1 VKIVVAN
8 TVGRLENGKFPICFP
23 SRWDYAG
30 TQHWFSYYP
39 YELAY
44 TSTLLKRELSEA
56 EVVMVDGNHEQ
67 LGVVEYIQRLKAL
80 APDVLITECSALT
93 YPAMTMVMQGVG
105 ADVNLL
111 AGPYGMSN
119 GMEAIDD
126 GWQFVLEGEYEDKA
140 LEVAK
145 GLIDGKVYQSSPHY
159 INLDYLPWP
168 EDEDISRI
176 NYTEYSNPYPGLVQV
191 YPTRGC
197 PLSCTFCVVPM
208 YYGGHGKSHKSH
220 RTRDVEDVCDEL
232 EYLASKY
239 NGRFNGAFFNEETHN
254 ANPDW
259 LATFAEALIRRGL
272 NRYHYD
278 AMCGYW
284 TFTEELVNLLARAGY
299 CYIRVGIES
308 LNQQVGKSIKKVVFE
323 DKLTRFLGWCKAAGI
338 RVYGTSQIGAQGS
351 SMQADLETLQGL
363 WDLKT
368 AGLLHRWQH
377 SVSTPQPGTPFY
389 EQVKRDG
396 FLLTED
402 VERYNGVE
410 PVVSWPHYPAEQIAQ
425 VKATYSRHAPRD

>member
-1 VKIVVAN
+1 MRIVVAN
-8 TVGRLENGKFPICFP
+8 TVGKLENGQHVIPFP

-30 TQHWFSYYP
+30 SQHWFSYYP

-44 TSTLLKRELSEA
+44 TSTLLKRELLDA
-56 EVVMVDGNHEQ
+56 DVIMIDGNHEQ
-67 LGVVEYIQRLKAL
+67 LGVAEYIERLRPF

-93 YPAMTMVMQGVG
+93 YPAMTKVMQEVS
-105 ADVNLL
+105 APLNLL
-111 AGPYGMSN
+111 AGPYGMHN
-119 GMEAIDD
+119 PIEARRD
-126 GWQFVLEGEYEDKA
+126 GWIVINGEYEDKV
-140 LEVAK
+140 LRIIQE
-145 GLIDGKVYQSSPHY
+145 ITEDIPTSYDGGY
-159 INLDYLPWP
+159 INLDWLPWP
-168 EDEDISRI
+168 EDDDISRI
-176 NYTEYSNPYPGLVQV
+176 NYSEYSNPYPGMVQV

-208 YYGGHGKSHKSH
+208 YYGGHGRSHKSH
-220 RTRDVEDVCDEL
+220 RTRNVEDVCDEIQ
-232 EYLASKY
+232 YLAKKY
-239 NGRFNGAFFNEETHN
+239 DGRFSGCFFNEETHN

-259 LATFAEALIRRGL
+259 LASFAEALIRRGL

-284 TFTEELVNLLARAGY
+284 TFTPDLINLLARAGY

-323 DKLTRFLGWCKAAGI
+323 DKLTQVLEWCKAAGI

-351 SMQADLETLQGL
+351 SEEADLQTLEGL
-363 WDLKT
+363 WQLKN

-389 EQVKRDG
+389 EQVKAG
-396 FLLTED
+396 GYLLTED
-402 VERYNGVE
+402 ITQYNGVQA
-410 PVVSWPHYPAEQIAQ
+410 VVSWPHYPAERINYVKQ
-425 VKATYSRHAPRD
+425 VYSAYAPRD